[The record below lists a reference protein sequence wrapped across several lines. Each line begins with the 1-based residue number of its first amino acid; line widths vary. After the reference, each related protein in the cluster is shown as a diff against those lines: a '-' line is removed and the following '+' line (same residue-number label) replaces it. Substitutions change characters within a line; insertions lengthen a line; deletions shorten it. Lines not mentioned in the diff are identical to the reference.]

1 MKRLILYVLAVI
13 AIGAL
18 LFGWGY
24 RRGTASVDVEVVE
37 SVRTVPIFYE
47 KPEPVRVSHT
57 SAAVRVPVLL
67 FAPADTVR
75 ETVVVRIGQDSA
87 ELRVEIERQEY
98 GGRDTTFYAVVSGPT
113 VGEFRPRLERLE
125 LYATERVRTSVIHK
139 PFRWEIGID
148 ATANLRN
155 QWAGL
160 SVTRNFGPI
169 SLSGAAGYDP
179 FRNEPVVEIR
189 GRIPIFR
196 TP

>member
-1 MKRLILYVLAVI
+1 MKRLILYLLAVI
-13 AIGAL
+13 AVGAL

-24 RRGTASVDVEVVE
+24 RRGAASIEVEVVE

-87 ELRVEIERQEY
+87 ELHIALERQEY
-98 GGRDTTFYAVVSGPT
+98 GGRDTTFYAVVCGPA
-113 VGEFRPRLERLE
+113 VGGFLPQLERLE
-125 LYATERVRTSVIHK
+125 LYAAERVRTSVIHK
-139 PFRWEIGID
+139 PSRWEIGID
-148 ATANLRN
+148 ASANLHN

-160 SVTRNFGPI
+160 SVTRNFGLI

-189 GRIPIFR
+189 GRVPIFR